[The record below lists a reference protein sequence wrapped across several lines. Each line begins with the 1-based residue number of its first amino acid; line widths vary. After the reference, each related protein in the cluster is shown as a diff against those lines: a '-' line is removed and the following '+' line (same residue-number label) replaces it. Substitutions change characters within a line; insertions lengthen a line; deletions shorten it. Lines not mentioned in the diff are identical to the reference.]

1 MIAMTTLGA
10 TSGLPESYVKRAFLL
25 QYNLI
30 LLFAAVLF
38 SLALASPWPLL
49 VGGILEA
56 LWLGAGSN
64 LASVRAYLDRAPTP
78 AASVVPGPSSSRR
91 DALEPAYA
99 SRLAAMEFAVDDL
112 RKLALALDAA
122 SLRHVSERFDALVQT
137 FTELCEAHQRLSRYV
152 AGTPEA
158 GILTEIERL
167 KRDYAQE
174 KDPGL
179 RLAIRQSMSIEQRR
193 LDQLAQLESSL
204 RTASIRMQSL
214 ERATE
219 SLRSQAQVL
228 GLNQQLLQEVDALCR
243 DVGADSLAIP
253 ISPEIARAVLGVSR
267 H

>member
-10 TSGLPESYVKRAFLL
+10 ATLAESPVKKAFLV

-30 LLFAAVLF
+30 LLLGAALF
-38 SLALASPWPLL
+38 SLALASPIPLL
-49 VGGILEA
+49 VGAVLEA
-56 LWLGAGSN
+56 LWLSVGAN
-64 LASVRAYLDRAPTP
+64 LASVRAYLDRRETASLSVAPAP
-78 AASVVPGPSSSRR
+78 SSRR
-91 DALEPAYA
+91 DALEPVYA
-99 SRLAAMEFAVDDL
+99 SRLATMAFAVDDL
-112 RKLALALDAA
+112 QKLATTLDAPSQQHA
-122 SLRHVSERFDALVQT
+122 SQQFDAILQT
-137 FTELCEAHQRLSRYV
+137 FTELCEAHQRLSRFV

-158 GILTEIERL
+158 GILAEIERL
-167 KRDYAQE
+167 KRDYSQQ

-179 RLAIRQSMSIEQRR
+179 RLAIRQSLSIEQRR
-193 LDQLAQLESSL
+193 LDQLAQLENAL

-219 SLRSQAQVL
+219 SLRSQGQVL

-253 ISPEIARAVLGVSR
+253 VSPEIARAVLGVSR